1 MPAHL
6 SGFDAITPAFE
17 RAKRQLFTP
26 FRFGHWSRLAIIVMS
41 TGEVSGGGGGSGWSG
56 LSSLPG
62 AASGSS
68 GKHFLP
74 FRFLP
79 DSPNFGSAEFFP
91 WIVAGFAVLLLFVL
105 AFIYVASVFRF
116 ILFDSVL
123 YDRCEL
129 GEGWRRFQPQGM
141 SYFLWTL
148 GFGLAGLVVMSALIG
163 MPIYLAWL
171 DGVFNEPDQHI
182 ALLVIGGISLLF
194 LALAIILVSALVSLF
209 ARDFVVPVMALENL
223 GVLDGWRQVLPLM
236 GAEKGAFTIYVL
248 MKMGLA
254 MGAGMLF
261 SILDVFVLLILLI
274 PLGII
279 AVAVVLVGA
288 AVGATWNTFT
298 ICMAVLVGGLILM
311 VLVYIICF
319 VSAPAMV
326 FFQSYTLHFFGSRY
340 PRLGDQLALT
350 SFPPRTAPT
359 LPGSAAPLPAS

>member
-1 MPAHL
+1 LSAHL

-41 TGEVSGGGGGSGWSG
+41 TGELTGGGGGGWSG
-56 LSSLPG
+56 LSGLPG

-74 FRFLP
+74 LGFLP
-79 DSPNFGSAEFFP
+79 DSPSFGWADYFP
-91 WIVAGFAVLLLFVL
+91 WIMAGFAVIVLFVL
-105 AFIYVASVFRF
+105 AFMYVASVFRF
-116 ILFDSVL
+116 IMFDSVL
-123 YDRCEL
+123 YDRCDL
-129 GEGWRRFQPQGM
+129 GVGWRRFQPQGM

-148 GFGLAGLVVMSALIG
+148 GFGFSGLVVMSFLIG
-163 MPIYLAWL
+163 VPAYLAWL
-171 DGVFNEPDQHI
+171 AGVFSEPDQHI
-182 ALLVIGGISLLF
+182 AFLVIGGLAILF
-194 LALAIILVSALVSLF
+194 LAVTIVLVAALISLF

-223 GVLDGWRQVLPLM
+223 GVMDAWRHVLPML

-248 MKMGLA
+248 MKIGLA

-261 SILDVFVLLILLI
+261 SIVDFFVLLVLLI

-279 AVAVVLVGA
+279 AVAAVLLGA
-288 AVGATWNTFT
+288 AVGLTWDTFT

-311 VLVYIICF
+311 LLVYIICF

-350 SFPPRTAPT
+350 SPPAKPT
-359 LPGSAAPLPAS
+359 PIIPGEAAPLPAS